1 MRQVSF
7 GIFVVIIYDL
17 LHFVIF
23 RNYCIVFIVFEMMSR
38 MEFAVLEMNINQ
50 IKPNYLSFLSGKN
63 NYFVRLVSTSLEF
76 LLCIMW

>member
-1 MRQVSF
+1 M
-7 GIFVVIIYDL
+7 
-17 LHFVIF
+17 
-23 RNYCIVFIVFEMMSR
+23 FIVFEMMSR

-76 LLCIMW
+76 LLCIMWQNTVLKLSNLSALENIKLSY